1 MGLPVDDHNQ
11 TPRPVGHDEA
21 VAYFQAEVKEKG
33 SVTAAAV
40 VFGITPFLGRYIVNG
55 VQETPIGSLAI
66 RKILTVKANRGKMD
80 KYERDQAIIRDLQYK
95 GRRDR

>member
-1 MGLPVDDHNQ
+1 VDNNKP

-21 VAYFQAEVKEKG
+21 VAYFQAEVKEQG
-33 SVTAAAV
+33 SVTVAAE
-40 VFGITPFLGRYIVNG
+40 VFSISPFLGRYIVNG

-66 RKILTVKANRGKMD
+66 RKILTVKANRGKMG